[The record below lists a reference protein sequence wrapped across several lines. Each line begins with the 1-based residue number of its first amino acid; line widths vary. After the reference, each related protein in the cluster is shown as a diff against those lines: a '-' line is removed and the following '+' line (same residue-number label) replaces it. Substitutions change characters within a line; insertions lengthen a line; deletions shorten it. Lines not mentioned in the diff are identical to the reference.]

1 MKPALVVPVY
11 QHGEP
16 LGAVLEALETYG
28 LPCFVI
34 DDGSDA
40 QTRSRLEEL
49 AELHPFVELHRHRQN
64 AGKGVALRT
73 GFRLAAYRGYT
84 HVVQL
89 DADGQHCA
97 SDLPRFLEAMRQHPD
112 ALVLGAPRFDES
124 IPWNRLYGRQ
134 LSRILVWWATLSRVI
149 EDPLI
154 GFRGIPLEPAIALL
168 DRVRTSSRMD
178 FEPEF
183 AVRMVWAGTP
193 IVNLETPI
201 VYPPEGHSNFRAV
214 EDDLRLAWLYLRLG
228 LGMLTHLPQLLWRR
242 PLRLLVETT

>member
-16 LGAVLEALETYG
+16 LGAVLEELEPLG

-34 DDGSDA
+34 DDGSA
-40 QTRSRLEEL
+40 PASRERIDEL
-49 AELHPFVELHRHRQN
+49 AAKHRFVQLHRHREN

-73 GFRLAAYRGYT
+73 GYRLAAFRGHT

-89 DADGQHCA
+89 DADGQH
-97 SDLPRFLEAMRQHPD
+97 DPREVPRFLEAMRQHPE
-112 ALVLGAPRFDES
+112 ALVLGSPRFDES

-134 LSRILVWWATLSRVI
+134 LSRGLVWLATLSRVI
-149 EDPLI
+149 DDPLI
-154 GFRGIPLEPAIALL
+154 GFRGVPLGPALALL
-168 DRVRTSSRMD
+168 DSVATTPRMD

-193 IVNLETPI
+193 VVNLETPI
-201 VYPPEGHSNFRAV
+201 TYPIGGHSNFRAI

-228 LGMLTHLPQLLWRR
+228 LGMIPRLPRLLWRR
-242 PLRLLVETT
+242 PLEALVEPA